1 MTQSTR
7 DERLRRLYETTRRP
21 LLAYAVRRTASPE
34 DAADVVAET
43 FVIAMRRLDDIPEGE
58 MELLWLYGT
67 ARGVVAN
74 FKRRAQLRSRA
85 TQQVGALGQRV
96 AAEYSEAPHLDALMA
111 AEALAALDEPD
122 RELLMLAAWE
132 GLSSME
138 LACVLNCSPTAARIR
153 LHRARARL
161 RANLGERALP
171 RHQPQPHG
179 ASTAKEVD
187 GHERNAAAAPR

>member
-1 MTQSTR
+1 VTQSTR

-74 FKRRAQLRSRA
+74 FKRRAQLRSRPSKSVPWDSGWQPS
-85 TQQVGALGQRV
+85 TQKL
-96 AAEYSEAPHLDALMA
+96 PTWT
-111 AEALAALDEPD
+111 
-122 RELLMLAAWE
+122 LLWRLRPWPPWT
-132 GLSSME
+132 
-138 LACVLNCSPTAARIR
+138 SPTA
-153 LHRARARL
+153 
-161 RANLGERALP
+161 NC
-171 RHQPQPHG
+171 
-179 ASTAKEVD
+179 
-187 GHERNAAAAPR
+187 